1 MHNEQRVMKKVL
13 ILIIYTILVGGALN
27 AQERNYFEQ
36 ISFIATLGDKFHKE
50 IVGHVNSGNE
60 MFPVYKISYNMG
72 TRNKKKYLV
81 ICGVHGN
88 EPAPVFAIRSFLVE
102 LDLQDTRFDTPRI
115 DFIYMVNPWGFINNS
130 RYNSSN
136 LDINRDLATFQTK
149 EAQILRD
156 AIDLDGYDCVFDFH
170 EGNTRG
176 YYLYYYDKKHKT
188 IADSIIEI
196 YRENSVPIENEYID
210 VKLKT
215 KEGLIYVPWYARVYM
230 SMKKQRTITLWS
242 YERGI
247 ERSFT
252 LESSKNRDIQE
263 RVHVIMD
270 VLRFL
275 VTTDFHQ

>member
-13 ILIIYTILVGGALN
+13 ILIICTILVAGALN

-36 ISFIATLGDKFHKE
+36 ISFIATLGDNFHKE

-60 MFPVYKISYNMG
+60 MLPVYKISYNLE

-88 EPAPVFAIRSFLVE
+88 EPAPVFAIRNFLVE

-156 AIDLDGYDCVFDFH
+156 AIDLEEYDCVFDFH
-170 EGNTRG
+170 EGNTKG
-176 YYLYYYDKKHKT
+176 YYLYYYDKKYRS
-188 IADSIIEI
+188 IADKVIEI
-196 YRENSVPIENEYID
+196 YKENAVPVENEYID

-215 KEGLIYVPWYARVYM
+215 KNGLLYVPWYARVYM
-230 SMKKQRTITLWS
+230 SMRKERTITLWS
-242 YERGI
+242 YEQGI